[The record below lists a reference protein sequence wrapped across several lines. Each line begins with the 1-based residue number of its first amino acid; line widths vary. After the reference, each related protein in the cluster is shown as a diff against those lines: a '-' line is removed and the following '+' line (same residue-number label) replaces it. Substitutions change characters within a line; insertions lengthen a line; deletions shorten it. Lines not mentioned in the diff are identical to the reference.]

1 MKGFLSRHEVLGPA
15 DTLQY
20 SSGNHSGTRNQNHLD
35 VPPQN
40 DRVWVFF
47 FPFMDFLGHFETLVT
62 PVNCLPSTLTP
73 QTLLVVVVVWLSNF
87 YNRKTNSFK

>member
-15 DTLQY
+15 DMLQC

-40 DRVWVFF
+40 DHVWVFF
-47 FPFMDFLGHFETLVT
+47 HLWTF
-62 PVNCLPSTLTP
+62 
-73 QTLLVVVVVWLSNF
+73 
-87 YNRKTNSFK
+87 